1 MNAHQKNIVKS
12 IEQIKHAEMAPL
24 YPYNGSDESQQDP
37 LIVSYESDL
46 SCDQSITIE
55 NKL

>member
-24 YPYNGSDESQQDP
+24 CPYNGSDESQQDP